1 MIRNNVGTIDRVL
14 RVAAGCMLV
23 ALAFAEKIGPWGYIG
38 IVPLV
43 TGLVGNC
50 PAYSLFG
57 IRTCAERTPPSAGGP
72 Q

>member
-1 MIRNNVGTIDRVL
+1 MIHNVGTIDRTL
-14 RVAAGCMLV
+14 RIGVGIALVGLSIAGS
-23 ALAFAEKIGPWGYIG
+23 IGPWGYVG

-57 IRTCAERTPPSAGGP
+57 LRTCAGKAPTVK
-72 Q
+72 